1 MYNKVK
7 LDVNFPE
14 LEQRILALWNSTNA
28 FKILRTINKNRKHW
42 SFIDGPLTAN
52 NPMGVHHAW
61 GRTYKDLFQRFNS
74 MKGYNLRFQ
83 NGFDC
88 QGLWIEVEVEKELGF
103 KSKRDIEAFGIAEF
117 VKRCKQRA
125 LKFSSV
131 QTRQSIRLGY
141 WMDWDNPSKL
151 EALAENL
158 NHPERTVEYTG
169 TTGEKVVGT
178 AEQIVGKLG
187 TRALGGSYYT
197 MSDDNNYSIWAFLQ
211 KCHERGWI
219 YKGTDIMPWCPRCST
234 ALSEHEIATEGYK
247 EIVHS
252 ALTVKF
258 HLKNRP
264 GEALLVWTT
273 TPWTLTSNVA
283 VAVNPTITYVKVRS
297 QDEILYLAKATLPK
311 FFGTAETLQEL
322 SGNDLL
328 GLEYNGPFDEL
339 DAVEKSGTV
348 GKHRVVPWTDV
359 SEVEGTG
366 LVHIAPG
373 AGKEDFELGKQYGLT
388 TLSPINEYGIFV
400 EGYGEFTGVHVYDSP
415 RRVIKALETK
425 GLIFK
430 VEQYSHRYPVCWRC
444 GSELVFRLVDEW
456 FISMGKK
463 LEKLPEELA
472 IEEKQE
478 NLRYQIMEITS
489 KIQWIPSYGMSRELD
504 WLRNM
509 SDWMI
514 SKKRYWGLALPIWEC
529 KKCGKFEVIGNKE
542 ELKSRAVSGWDTFEG
557 HSPHKP
563 WIDSVTIRCPR
574 CSAEI
579 PRIQDV
585 GNPWLDAGIVAY
597 STLSYFTDRKYWED
611 WFPAD
616 LICESLPGQFRNWF
630 YSLLAMSTV
639 LENSSPTRFCFGH
652 GSVLAEDGS
661 EMHKSAGNAIWFDD
675 AVEKMGADVMR
686 WMYCTTRPETDMR
699 FGYKQAEDIKRRFV
713 IPLWNI
719 YAFFTT
725 YANLDYW
732 KPNSTQFNYSLL
744 DKWLLSKL
752 QILIQDVTS
761 LLESYD
767 PASAALRLELFVDQ
781 LSKWYLRR
789 SRRRFWKSEAD
800 SDKNAA
806 YTTLYTS
813 LVTLAKLLS
822 PFTPFV
828 TEEIYQNL
836 VRSVDSTT
844 PVSIHHCKWPTV
856 DQSLIENDITSS
868 MDLAAQACSLG
879 HSARNDAG
887 IKLRQP
893 LSRAII
899 ISDETNLKRLETMK
913 EVIKDEVNVKELDF
927 AASKQQILE
936 HKLKLRPQ
944 LLGAKYGKAYPAI
957 KSKIESMDQSSLTSR
972 ILNGQNIEFEAD
984 GHPIIITPDDV
995 EVTSTPRQG
1004 LQVVEE
1010 GLITFALNTEITD
1023 DLRNEGLARD
1033 IVRRIQ
1039 NQRKE
1044 AGFEISEEIMVYFK
1058 AGPRITRVF
1067 TEFAVYIAAETLAKK
1082 MAGQEIPTTSHQ
1094 TQYSLYGE
1102 TMEIGLERA

>member
-1 MYNKVK
+1 VYNKVK
-7 LDVNFPE
+7 LDVSFPE
-14 LEQRILALWNSTNA
+14 LEHRILALWNSTNS
-28 FKILRTINKNRKHW
+28 FKILKTMNKSADHW

-141 WMDWDNPSKL
+141 WMDWDDPDKL
-151 EALAENL
+151 QDLAEKL
-158 NHPERTVEYTG
+158 DKPETTFEYTG
-169 TTGEKVVGT
+169 TTGEKIVGT
-178 AEQIVGKLG
+178 AEQIVGQLG
-187 TRALGGSYYT
+187 DNRLGGSYYT
-197 MSDDNNYSIWAFLQ
+197 MSDENNYSIWAFLK
-211 KCHERGWI
+211 KCHESGWI

-247 EIVHS
+247 ELVHP
-252 ALTVKF
+252 AVTVKF
-258 HLKNRP
+258 NLKNRP
-264 GEALLVWTT
+264 NEALLVWTT

-283 VAVNPTITYVKVRS
+283 VAVNPQIAYVKIRKQNEV
-297 QDEILYLAKATLPK
+297 LYLAKATLAK
-311 FFGTAETLQEL
+311 VGTCETLQEL

-328 GLEYNGPFDEL
+328 GVEYKGPFDEL
-339 DAVEKSGTV
+339 EAVEKSSTAT
-348 GKHRVVPWTDV
+348 KHKVIPWTEV
-359 SEVEGTG
+359 SEAEGTG

-373 AGKEDFELGKQYGLT
+373 AGKEDFELGKQFDLT
-388 TLSPINEYGIFV
+388 TLSPINEYGIFN
-400 EGYGEFTGVHVYDSP
+400 EGYGEFTGVHVYESAQ
-415 RRVIKALETK
+415 RIIKALEKK
-425 GLIFK
+425 GLLFK

-463 LEKLPEELA
+463 LDKPSEELTQ
-472 IEEKQE
+472 EETRE
-478 NLRYQIMEITS
+478 NLRYRIMEVTS
-489 KIQWIPSYGMSRELD
+489 KIQWTPSYGMSREQD

-529 KKCGKFEVIGNKE
+529 KKCGKFEIIGSKE
-542 ELKSRAVSGWDTFEG
+542 ELKSRAVSGWATFEG
-557 HSPHKP
+557 HSPHRP
-563 WIDSVTIRCPR
+563 WIDAVTIRCPH
-574 CSAEI
+574 CGTQVQ
-579 PRIQDV
+579 RIQDV

-597 STLSYFTDRKYWED
+597 STLSYSTDRRYWEA

-639 LENSSPTRFCFGH
+639 LEDSSPTRACFGH
-652 GSVLAEDGS
+652 GSVLAEDGT

-675 AVEKMGADVMR
+675 AVEKMGADLMR

-699 FGYKQAEDIKRRFV
+699 FGYRQAEDIKRRFM

-719 YAFFTT
+719 YGFFTT
-725 YANLDYW
+725 YANLDNW
-732 KPNSTQFNYSLL
+732 KPDSTQFDYSLL

-752 QILIQDVTS
+752 QLLVQDVTS

-767 PASAALRLELFVDQ
+767 PAGAALRLELFVDQ
-781 LSKWYLRR
+781 LSRWYLRR

-813 LVTLAKLLS
+813 LVTLTKLLA

-828 TEEIYQNL
+828 SEEIYQNL
-836 VRSVDSTT
+836 VRSPDPNSV
-844 PVSIHHCKWPTV
+844 VSIHHCRWPTV
-856 DQSLIENDITSS
+856 DKSLIDNEITSS
-868 MDLAAQACSLG
+868 MDLAAQTCSLG

-893 LSRAII
+893 LSKAIVI
-899 ISDETNLKRLETMK
+899 ADETSLKRLETMR
-913 EVIKDEVNVKELDF
+913 EVIKDEVNVKELEF
-927 AASKQQILE
+927 SASKEQIIE
-936 HKLKLRPQ
+936 HKLKLRPE
-944 LLGAKYGKAYPAI
+944 LLGAKYGQAYPDV
-957 KSKIESMDQSSLTSR
+957 KSKIESMDQDSLASR
-972 ILNGQNIEFEAD
+972 IHKGQNIEFETAD
-984 GHPIIITPDDV
+984 QTIIITPAEV
-995 EVTSTPRQG
+995 EVTSAPKEG
-1004 LQVVEE
+1004 LAVVEE
-1010 GLITFALNTEITD
+1010 GTITFALNTEITD
-1023 DLRNEGLARD
+1023 ELRNEGLARD

-1039 NQRKE
+1039 NQRKQ
-1044 AGFEISEEIMVYFK
+1044 AGFEISEHIIVYFK
-1058 AGPRITRVF
+1058 ADKRISLVF
-1067 TEFAVYIAAETLAKK
+1067 KEFSEYISAETLAKK
-1082 MAGQEIPTTSHQ
+1082 IVNAEIPSAAHRA
-1094 TQYSLYGE
+1094 QYSLFGE
-1102 TMEIGLERA
+1102 SMEVGLERA

>member
-1 MYNKVK
+1 MYNKVS
-7 LDVNFPE
+7 LEVNFPE
-14 LEQRILALWNSTNA
+14 LEHRILALWSSTKA
-28 FKILRTINKNRKHW
+28 FKILKTMNKSADHW

-125 LKFSSV
+125 LKFSSI
-131 QTRQSIRLGY
+131 QTEQSIRLGY
-141 WMDWDNPSKL
+141 WMDWDDPVKL
-151 EALAENL
+151 LDLAEKL
-158 NHPERTVEYTG
+158 NHPELRFEYIG
-169 TTGEKVVGT
+169 TSGEKIVGT
-178 AEQIVGKLG
+178 AEEIVGKLG
-187 TRALGGSYYT
+187 DNSLGGSYYT
-197 MSDDNNYSIWAFLQ
+197 MSDENNYSIWAFLK
-211 KCHERGWI
+211 KCHESGWI

-247 EIVHS
+247 ELVHP
-252 ALTVKF
+252 AVTVKF
-258 HLKNRP
+258 KLKNKP
-264 GEALLVWTT
+264 NEALLVWTT

-283 VAVNPTITYVKVRS
+283 VAVNPQIIYAKIRI
-297 QDEILYLAKATLPK
+297 QDEVLYLAKATLPK
-311 FFGTAETLQEL
+311 ARPDEVLQEL
-322 SGNDLL
+322 PGTDLV
-328 GLEYNGPFDEL
+328 GVEYNGPFDEL
-339 DAVEKSGTV
+339 EAVEKSATI
-348 GKHRVVPWTDV
+348 GKHKVIPWAEV
-359 SEVEGTG
+359 SETEGTG

-373 AGKEDFELGKQYGLT
+373 AGKEDFELGKQFDLT
-388 TLSPINEYGIFV
+388 TLCPINEYGTFID
-400 EGYGEFTGVHVYDSP
+400 GYGEFTGVHVYDSAQK
-415 RRVIKALETK
+415 IIAALEKK
-425 GLIFK
+425 GLLFK

-463 LEKLPEELA
+463 LEKPEELT
-472 IEEKQE
+472 IEEKQQ
-478 NLRYQIMEITS
+478 NLRYRIMDVTS
-489 KIQWIPSYGMSRELD
+489 KIQWIPPYGMSREQD

-529 KKCGKFEVIGNKE
+529 KKCGKFEIIGSKE
-542 ELKSRAVSGWDTFEG
+542 ELKSRAASGWEIFEG
-557 HSPHKP
+557 HSPHRP
-563 WIDSVTIRCPR
+563 WIDAVTMRCPH
-574 CSAEI
+574 CNSQI
-579 PRIQDV
+579 NRIQDV

-597 STLSYFTDRKYWED
+597 STLSYSTDRKYWKT

-639 LENSSPTRFCFGH
+639 MENSSPTRACFGH

-675 AVEKMGADVMR
+675 AVEKMGADLMR

-699 FGYKQAEDIKRRFV
+699 FGYRQAEDIKRRFM

-725 YANLDYW
+725 YANLDNW
-732 KPNSTQFNYSLL
+732 KPNSTEINYSLL

-752 QILIQDVTS
+752 QLLIQDATT
-761 LLESYD
+761 LLQSFD
-767 PASAALRLELFVDQ
+767 PASAALRLEEFVDQ
-781 LSKWYLRR
+781 LSRWYLRR

-813 LVTLAKLLS
+813 LVALVKLLA

-828 TEEIYQNL
+828 SEEIYQNL
-836 VRSVDSTT
+836 VRSTDSTAV
-844 PVSIHHCKWPTV
+844 VSVHHCKWPTA
-856 DQSLIENDITSS
+856 DQSLIDNAITSS
-868 MDLAAQACSLG
+868 MDLAARICSLG
-879 HSARNDAG
+879 HSARNNAG

-893 LSRAII
+893 LSAAVI
-899 ISDETNLKRLETMK
+899 ISDETNLKSLETMK
-913 EVIKDEVNVKELDF
+913 DVIKDEVNVKQLLF
-927 AASKQQILE
+927 ATSKEEILE
-936 HKLKLRPQ
+936 HKVKLRPQ
-944 LLGAKYGKAYPAI
+944 LLGVKFGKTYTEV
-957 KSKIESMDQSSLTSR
+957 KSKVESMDQNSLANR
-972 ILNGQNIEFEAD
+972 ILHGQDIEIEI
-984 GHPIIITPDDV
+984 GGRPIALTPAEV
-995 EVTSTPRQG
+995 EVTSAPKEG
-1004 LQVVEE
+1004 LALVEE
-1010 GLITFALNTEITD
+1010 GKVTFALNTQITD
-1023 DLRNEGLARD
+1023 ELRSEGLARD

-1044 AGFEISEEIMVYFK
+1044 AGFEISDQITVYFK
-1058 AGPRITRVF
+1058 AGTHITRVLK
-1067 TEFAVYIAAETLAKK
+1067 EFADYISAETLAKK
-1082 MAGQEIPTTSHQ
+1082 LLNQDTPLTSHRA
-1094 TQYSLYGE
+1094 QYNLFGE
-1102 TMEIGLERA
+1102 IMEIGLERA